1 LVNRL
6 TDNSFNRILF
16 IRQKNEETIKQLN
29 KQRLNNKMKRYLILL
44 LFTFQGL
51 MAQVQFEARVSKNTL
66 GINERLRIDFIMNVD
81 GDNFDQPAF
90 DGFRIVAGPSQQIS
104 QSWVNGRSSFQKIY
118 SYILQPAQKGTLTIK
133 QSSIEFNGQIYK
145 TSPIKIVVTNAVAQE
160 RDPSDRPQG
169 AGSETLNLVA
179 EISKT
184 NPYLNEPITVVY
196 KLYFNN
202 INVTGFKELGK
213 PKYNDFWNQNIEIK
227 QLAIEEGSYKGQKC
241 YFVVLKKTILYPQ
254 KSGNL
259 TIEPLSLDIGVQLP
273 TNRTNM
279 FGQMQLIDDNKIV
292 SAGAK
297 TIHVRPLPEA
307 TKPEGF
313 TGAVGKFDFK
323 VTPSKTT
330 LKNGESLDLFVTATG
345 SGNMKLF
352 TLPKPVVP
360 NALEMYDPVHDEKV
374 TTSLSGMSGKISDK
388 YTIIPQYKGK
398 YVIKPMQFSYF
409 DLNSGSYKTI
419 TSQEIT
425 VDVLDGPMQAEADA
439 TANASKNVI
448 SKTEQFKYIK
458 PKTTLVSMA
467 KNDFYG
473 SNLYYSLLLAPFIIL
488 PIIVLAKKK
497 KEAIDSDVTGNR
509 IRMNNKLAKKYLSEA
524 KKQLNNKEPF
534 YIALEKAMHNFLKA
548 KLHIETS
555 EMSKD
560 NIRELLLSRNANPE
574 TVQSFIHLTENCEF
588 ARYAPAS
595 SASIQQDYD
604 KAVLIISELEKQ
616 IV

>member
-1 LVNRL
+1 
-6 TDNSFNRILF
+6 
-16 IRQKNEETIKQLN
+16 
-29 KQRLNNKMKRYLILL
+29 MKRYLILL

-51 MAQVQFEARVSKNTL
+51 LAQVQFEARVSKNTL
-66 GINERLRIDFIMNVD
+66 GLNERLRIDFIMNVD
-81 GDNFDQPAF
+81 GDNFDQPSF
-90 DGFRIVAGPSQQIS
+90 DGFRVVAGPSQQVS
-104 QSWVNGRSSFQKIY
+104 QSWINGRSSFQKIY
-118 SYILQPAQKGTLTIK
+118 SYILQPAQKGTVTIK
-133 QSSIEFNGQIYK
+133 QASIEFNGQIYK

-160 RDPSDRPQG
+160 RDPNDRPQG
-169 AGSETLNLVA
+169 SGSETLNLVA

-202 INVTGFKELGK
+202 IGVTGFKELAK
-213 PKYNDFWNQNIEIK
+213 PKYNDFWNQNIDIK
-227 QLAIEEGSYKGQKC
+227 QLTIEEGSYQGQRC
-241 YFVVLKKTILYPQ
+241 YYVVLKKTILYPQ
-254 KSGNL
+254 KSGRL

-273 TNRTNM
+273 TNRRDM
-279 FGQMQLIDDNKIV
+279 FGQMILSDDNKIV

-297 TIHVRPLPEA
+297 TINVRPLPEA
-307 TKPEGF
+307 SKPEGF
-313 TGAVGKFDFK
+313 SGAVGKFTFT
-323 VTPSKTT
+323 VTPTKTT
-330 LKNGESLDLFVTATG
+330 LKNGESLDLIVSATG
-345 SGNMKLF
+345 AGNMKLF

-374 TTSLSGMSGKISDK
+374 TTSLAGMSGRISDK

-398 YVIKPMQFSYF
+398 YAIKPMQFSYF
-409 DLNSGSYKTI
+409 DLNTGSYKTI
-419 TSQEIT
+419 TSQEIMI
-425 VDVLDGPMQAEADA
+425 DVLDGPMQAEANTTA
-439 TANASKNVI
+439 TASKNVI
-448 SKTEQFKYIK
+448 SKTEQFKYVK
-458 PKTTLVSMA
+458 LKTTLVSIE

-473 SNLYYSLLLAPFIIL
+473 SNLYYALLFAPFIIL
-488 PIIVLAKKK
+488 PIIILAKKK

-509 IRMNNKLAKKYLSEA
+509 IKMNNKLAKKYLSEA
-524 KKQLNNKEPF
+524 RKQLNNKEPF

-574 TVQSFIHLTENCEF
+574 AVQSFITLTENCEF

-604 KAVLIISELEKQ
+604 KAVVIISELEKQ